1 MSHELNLDY
10 EELNFNLV
18 TNGQIDRH
26 NDIWTFRDASSQLK
40 MGLELV
46 QDYLMSTPGS
56 RNMN

>member
-10 EELNFNLV
+10 KDLNFNFV
-18 TNGQIDRH
+18 IDGQIDRH
-26 NDIWTFRDASSQLK
+26 NDIWTFWAASSQLK